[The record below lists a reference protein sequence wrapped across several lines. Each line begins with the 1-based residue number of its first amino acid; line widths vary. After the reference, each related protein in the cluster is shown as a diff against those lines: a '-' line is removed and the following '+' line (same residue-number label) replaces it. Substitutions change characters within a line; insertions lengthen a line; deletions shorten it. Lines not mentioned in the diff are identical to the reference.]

1 MFLAQINTKTLSIFR
16 IALSL
21 VSLHQLLGEWDD
33 NCIFFSDDLMT
44 WPQTES
50 QISIWKYIQ
59 SGSVHELTQTCRE
72 IKLLKFFQLMC
83 NVALLFGFCS
93 SSSSLL
99 CYIFQLSD
107 HRRRIGNTI
116 GGDYILNSLFIWS
129 VLLPTGSHYSFD
141 AWWNSTHNKRKQ
153 NQQAEVA
160 QNMKKIHG
168 SNIAI
173 LGLRLQIILFYLQ
186 SVAFKLTTS
195 VHLLD
200 WNPWLH
206 GTAIRQILH
215 CCEFQKPIGKL
226 MLSFSY
232 SSSLLAMMTWMT
244 LVIESILPLILL
256 LCNPNKYYTIR
267 IAAIL
272 TLAAFHIGADMSMA
286 LLHFSSVSCVAL
298 IVFWSEK
305 ELEYS
310 NGHDSGNGNGNDGVE
325 LEHKTINLDPKW
337 TTTIWRVPTQV
348 ISLTRLILASV
359 LTFIMIASNVHNFYT
374 AYMDLYDLIED
385 VGLSE
390 GATVYNNL
398 AVDWIVPTSAAI
410 GFPREANMF
419 SVPPPLCGWWA
430 LPSLQH
436 NGSIVDARAR
446 FHTKSPDAV
455 LKALHETNTK
465 TLTMT
470 DEPTVLT
477 NNEHLFQKPI
487 LSSMYFNSDHW
498 SRFYDMLSSI
508 VTLPS
513 LYSTPSD
520 NNDEVILG
528 EMEQIALESLVRF
541 HCKKQPD
548 IQTIKVVFMVE
559 EYTYEYKQ
567 KRMQVNTTMNVLW
580 EKECEMEMGNRPAGN
595 VHTYD

>member
-1 MFLAQINTKTLSIFR
+1 
-16 IALSL
+16 
-21 VSLHQLLGEWDD
+21 
-33 NCIFFSDDLMT
+33 
-44 WPQTES
+44 
-50 QISIWKYIQ
+50 
-59 SGSVHELTQTCRE
+59 
-72 IKLLKFFQLMC
+72 MC
-83 NVALLFGFCS
+83 NIALLFGFCS

-107 HRRRIGNTI
+107 HRRRIGTTI
-116 GGDYILNSLFIWS
+116 GGDYVLNSLFIWS

-141 AWWNSTHNKRKQ
+141 AWWNSTHNKHKQ
-153 NQQAEVA
+153 SQQAEVA
-160 QNMKKIHG
+160 QNMTKIHG

-244 LVIESILPLILL
+244 LIIESILPLILL

-267 IAAIL
+267 IAAVL

-286 LLHFSSVSCVAL
+286 LLHFSYVSCVAL

-305 ELEYS
+305 ELEHS
-310 NGHDSGNGNGNDGVE
+310 NGHENGNGNDGIE
-325 LEHKTINLDPKW
+325 LKHKTINSDSKW
-337 TTTIWRVPTQV
+337 TTTVWRVPAQV

-374 AYMDLYDLIED
+374 AYMGLYDLIAN
-385 VGLSE
+385 VGVSE

-410 GFPREANMF
+410 GFPGKATMF
-419 SVPPPLCGWWA
+419 SVPPLLCGWWA
-430 LPSLQH
+430 LPSSQH
-436 NGSIVDARAR
+436 NGSIIDARAR

-465 TLTMT
+465 TPTMT

-477 NNEHLFQKPI
+477 NNEHLFQKPM
-487 LSSMYFNSDHW
+487 LSSRYFNSDHW
-498 SRFYDMLSSI
+498 SRFYDMLSST

-513 LYSTPSD
+513 PYSTPSD
-520 NNDEVILG
+520 NYDEVILG

-541 HCKKQPD
+541 HCTKQPD
-548 IQTIKVVFMVE
+548 IQKIKVVFMVE

-567 KRMQVNTTMNVLW
+567 NRMQVNTTMNVLW

-595 VHTYD
+595 VHTFD